1 MERAAAQAKR
11 SRVNSVP
18 ANLGQ
23 QQQAQL
29 MAQRH
34 QQHRLSHGSYF
45 AGGGG
50 GPIPSRSRNRHHAS
64 SSSTSLLSASEDVLS
79 AFDDNQSTQFNDMKQ
94 IGNEDYLDP
103 IASGVDQLD
112 ISNSQ
117 NMLCNSVLPSKSLDS
132 NAIKKTKTIFGNL
145 SLFDGS
151 PTYKQRRRRAAS
163 VSSSVLSPALTHPLH
178 GGAGGPDRIRRHD
191 KCHTRT
197 TSTTAS
203 NNNNGINSHVQHLSI
218 GSTFNSHSSRLAMA
232 AVKAGFAPSQII
244 SNASM
249 PPISNSTMLPVASS
263 SAQNWQQ
270 GTMDYLCPVPTCRR
284 LFKRVDH
291 LERHVNT
298 FHAFV
303 CSICGQQFPHSES
316 LAQHRLE
323 HEIKSEPLGADA
335 NYDDDSSPD
344 DHSSNGHRGPSSG
357 NSNGFGGVQ
366 QTRQG
371 SNNTMMNQNGYYSP
385 RNSFDS
391 SRSSGWSA
399 GISGS
404 ISSSHCSSRC
414 STLSPMLDIDFDMPD
429 VQPQENPVPSCS
441 SNSAT
446 TTESS
451 CSVLPTP
458 GFQEQPL
465 LNTLYSGQDAVTR
478 GRFNAVSRK
487 HATWN
492 VQSLNLE
499 DDFSSSSA
507 SSPSSLSRYGNG
519 SDDCQ
524 KMETTLST
532 PMTLLSPF
540 KPEVYQQEELMNHES
555 QSSLFMQQMGMND
568 FEHGNLFNEGLMDN
582 TTLIPAQE
590 SDNNYMY
597 AYPPYNDM
605 NMVFSN

>member
-1 MERAAAQAKR
+1 
-11 SRVNSVP
+11 
-18 ANLGQ
+18 
-23 QQQAQL
+23 
-29 MAQRH
+29 
-34 QQHRLSHGSYF
+34 
-45 AGGGG
+45 
-50 GPIPSRSRNRHHAS
+50 
-64 SSSTSLLSASEDVLS
+64 
-79 AFDDNQSTQFNDMKQ
+79 
-94 IGNEDYLDP
+94 
-103 IASGVDQLD
+103 
-112 ISNSQ
+112 
-117 NMLCNSVLPSKSLDS
+117 
-132 NAIKKTKTIFGNL
+132 
-145 SLFDGS
+145 
-151 PTYKQRRRRAAS
+151 
-163 VSSSVLSPALTHPLH
+163 
-178 GGAGGPDRIRRHD
+178 
-191 KCHTRT
+191 
-197 TSTTAS
+197 
-203 NNNNGINSHVQHLSI
+203 
-218 GSTFNSHSSRLAMA
+218 
-232 AVKAGFAPSQII
+232 
-244 SNASM
+244 
-249 PPISNSTMLPVASS
+249 
-263 SAQNWQQ
+263 
-270 GTMDYLCPVPTCRR
+270 
-284 LFKRVDH
+284 
-291 LERHVNT
+291 
-298 FHAFV
+298 
-303 CSICGQQFPHSES
+303 
-316 LAQHRLE
+316 
-323 HEIKSEPLGADA
+323 
-335 NYDDDSSPD
+335 
-344 DHSSNGHRGPSSG
+344 
-357 NSNGFGGVQ
+357 
-366 QTRQG
+366 
-371 SNNTMMNQNGYYSP
+371 
-385 RNSFDS
+385 
-391 SRSSGWSA
+391 
-399 GISGS
+399 
-404 ISSSHCSSRC
+404 
-414 STLSPMLDIDFDMPD
+414 MLDIDFDMPD

-568 FEHGNLFNEGLMDN
+568 FEHGNLFNEGLMNN